1 MCEIIFEKNYLLLNE
16 DKWEFPSGSRRCDR
30 NRKVPGWN
38 PARRSVGLRDPNSL
52 WGSRWPSVWNLT
64 YVIINIGEEM
74 LSLREWPKVG
84 RGAAKKQ
91 IKKNFLNFLV
101 NISKLFKCTITEKE
115 ASLYLIH
122 VKTIHLNIV
131 NILYGIY

>member
-1 MCEIIFEKNYLLLNE
+1 
-16 DKWEFPSGSRRCDR
+16 
-30 NRKVPGWN
+30 
-38 PARRSVGLRDPNSL
+38 
-52 WGSRWPSVWNLT
+52 
-64 YVIINIGEEM
+64 M

-101 NISKLFKCTITEKE
+101 NISKLFKCAITEKE

-131 NILYGIY
+131 NILYGIIILVQSEQSKQQQRMKFAPNQQ